1 MGTNQIIGPDEIRN
15 YKQKDGKELKAH
27 IFFPAKECNK
37 KGLSPAFLFFH
48 PGGWAMGE
56 PQWGYEICSHYASK
70 GLTAISFQYR
80 ISSIGG
86 NTPADALADVKS
98 AIRWTRKRA
107 AELGIAPEKVI
118 AGAISAGSH
127 LATCAACI
135 EGFDDPEGEM
145 GISPVPDAFV
155 FQSACLNTVIID
167 EFTALLQGRASSEE
181 LSPFHN
187 LKAGMPP
194 MCIIHGKADNLVPF
208 GSIRDYVEKSVKL
221 GNRCELHPFEDTDHF
236 FGNVDSA
243 EVFKLMDEFLM
254 SLGYL

>member
-1 MGTNQIIGPDEIRN
+1 MSINQMKGPDEIKS
-15 YKQKDGKELKAH
+15 YKKKDGKELKAH
-27 IFFPAKECNK
+27 IFFPNK
-37 KGLSPAFLFFH
+37 GSNKTAPSPAFLFFH
-48 PGGWAMGE
+48 PGGWTMGE

-86 NTPADALADVKS
+86 YSPVDALMDVKS
-98 AIRWTRKRA
+98 AIRWTRKND
-107 AELGIAPEKVI
+107 AELGTDPEKVI

-127 LATCAACI
+127 LAACAASI
-135 EGFDDPEGEM
+135 YGFDDPEDDLNV
-145 GISPVPDAFV
+145 SPVADAFV
-155 FQSACLNTVIID
+155 FQSACLNTVIVD
-167 EFTALLQGRASSEE
+167 EFASLLQGRASSEA
-181 LSPFHN
+181 LSPFHH

-194 MCIIHGKADNLVPF
+194 MCIIHGRADNLVPF
-208 GSIRDYVEKSVKL
+208 GSIREYVEKSVKL

-243 EVFKLMDEFLM
+243 EVFNLMDGFLM

>member
-1 MGTNQIIGPDEIRN
+1 MSINQTKGPDEIKT
-15 YKQKDGKELKAH
+15 YKEKNGKELKAH
-27 IFFPAKECNK
+27 IFYPNK
-37 KGLSPAFLFFH
+37 GGDKTETSPAFLFFH
-48 PGGWAMGE
+48 PGGWTMGE

-80 ISSIGG
+80 ITSIGG
-86 NTPADALADVKS
+86 STPADALADVKS
-98 AIRWTRKRA
+98 AIRWTRKNG
-107 AELGIAPEKVI
+107 AELGIDPGKVI

-135 EGFDDPEGEM
+135 EGFDDTEDDLNL
-145 GISPVPDAFV
+145 SPVPDAFV

-167 EFTALLQGRASSEE
+167 EFTSLLQGRASSEE
-181 LSPFHN
+181 LSPFHHI
-187 LKAGMPP
+187 KAGMPP

-208 GSIRDYVEKSVKL
+208 GSISEYVKKSVSM

-236 FGNVDSA
+236 FGNVDST
-243 EVFKLMDEFLM
+243 EVFSLMDEFLM

>member
-1 MGTNQIIGPDEIRN
+1 MSTNQMKGPDEIKT
-15 YKQKDGKELKAH
+15 YKQKDNKELKAH
-27 IFFPAKECNK
+27 IFYPDTGSNNK
-37 KGLSPAFLFFH
+37 GASPAFLFFH
-48 PGGWAMGE
+48 PGGWTMGE

-80 ISSIGG
+80 ITSIGG
-86 NTPADALADVKS
+86 STPADALADVKS
-98 AIRWTRKRA
+98 AIRWTRKNA
-107 AELGIAPEKVI
+107 AELGINPKKVI

-135 EGFDDPEGEM
+135 TGFDDTSDDLT
-145 GISPVPDAFV
+145 ISPVPDVLV

-167 EFTALLQGRASSEE
+167 EFTSLLQGRANSEE
-181 LSPFHN
+181 LSPFHH
-187 LKAGMPP
+187 LKVGMPP

-208 GSIRDYVEKSVKL
+208 GSVREYVEKSVKL